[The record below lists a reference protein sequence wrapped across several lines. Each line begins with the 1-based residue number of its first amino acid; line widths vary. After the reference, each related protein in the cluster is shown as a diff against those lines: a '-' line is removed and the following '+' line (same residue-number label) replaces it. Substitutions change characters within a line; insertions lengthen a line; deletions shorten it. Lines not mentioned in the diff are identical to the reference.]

1 MEKKFKRVHTPTDF
15 IISGILI
22 AASFGLFFVS
32 KGIGI
37 TLAIISLLLLVFLKS
52 GFQRENDPLVL
63 SHKKIE
69 IGKRYQQAV
78 LDFLN
83 GKSEELQV
91 KCGNEGGTLLL
102 ETWYNPKEGVA
113 FAQLNV
119 YEELS
124 FQPITEIIELKDNQA
139 KTLIEKL

>member
-1 MEKKFKRVHTPTDF
+1 MDF
-15 IISGILI
+15 VISGAFI
-22 AASFGLFFVS
+22 AAGIGLFFVS

-37 TLAIISLLLLVFLKS
+37 TLAVIGLLLLVFLKS
-52 GFQRENDPLVL
+52 GFQRENDSIIL

-69 IGKRYQQAV
+69 IGKRYQQTV

-91 KCGNEGGTLLL
+91 KPGNEGGTLLL
-102 ETWYNPKEGVA
+102 ETWYNSKEGVA
-113 FAQLNV
+113 FAQLST

-124 FQPITEIIELKDNQA
+124 FQPITEIIELKDHQT
-139 KTLIEKL
+139 KILIEKL